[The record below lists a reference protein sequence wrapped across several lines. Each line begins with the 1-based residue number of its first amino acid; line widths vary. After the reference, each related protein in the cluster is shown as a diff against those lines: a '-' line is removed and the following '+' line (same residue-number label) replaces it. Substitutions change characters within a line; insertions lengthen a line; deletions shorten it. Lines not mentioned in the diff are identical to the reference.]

1 MAAEQRRTGVL
12 NADKGPINKE
22 SKRPK
27 QSVLE
32 LSERRDS
39 AEQDLSHQNASST
52 RVDAVSDTRD
62 SPDELQGEATT
73 QPVPRFLEDK
83 SNQARRKFNTDKP
96 MFPVRKRS
104 PTDIQPTDFAGS
116 PPQGPKKIKRSHNRP
131 DSILNVIYVRFGS
144 VGKRVVKGASTTI
157 NLAPQKIELGEDIV
171 GTGKKI
177 EILIRNV
184 RTVIRGIEPSLK
196 LRLKLSQDSKAPG
209 DTNVDIEFLVQSD
222 KEKLVRVLQ
231 DSQIKA
237 LDKTG

>member
-1 MAAEQRRTGVL
+1 
-12 NADKGPINKE
+12 
-22 SKRPK
+22 
-27 QSVLE
+27 
-32 LSERRDS
+32 
-39 AEQDLSHQNASST
+39 
-52 RVDAVSDTRD
+52 
-62 SPDELQGEATT
+62 LQGEATT

-104 PTDIQPTDFAGS
+104 PSPTDIQPTDFAGS
-116 PPQGPKKIKRSHNRP
+116 PPQGPKKIKRSRNSP
-131 DSILNVIYVRFGS
+131 DSILDVIYVRFGS
-144 VGKRVVKGASTTI
+144 VSKRVVKGASITI
-157 NLAPQKIELGEDIV
+157 NLTPQKIELGEDIV